1 MEDTNIS
8 LAENSDDTAETTRA
22 VEWDKEDQAALIEA
36 LLFASGDPLS
46 LTRIAEISGLGLER
60 VALIVSELQAR
71 EGGSFEIV
79 EVNNAYQLRT
89 RYVFGSFIR
98 KLRAEKPRR
107 LSAPA
112 LETLAIIAYR
122 QPIVKSDIEKI
133 RGVDCTPT
141 IKTLLERELVR
152 IVGQQPTVGQ
162 PALYGTTED
171 FLTIFGL
178 KSLSDLP
185 TLRDLAMFERDPGEI
200 ESKEGESNDIS
211 STTEVSV

>member
-1 MEDTNIS
+1 MEDTDIS
-8 LAENSDDTAETTRA
+8 IIENSVEVSTTDNSTNEWEHADQTAL
-22 VEWDKEDQAALIEA
+22 VEA
-36 LLFASGDPLS
+36 LLFANGDPLT
-46 LTRIAEISGLGLER
+46 LKRIAEVSGLEIER
-60 VALIVSELQAR
+60 IALIVSELQAR
-71 EGGSFEIV
+71 EGGPFEVV
-79 EVNNAYQLRT
+79 EVNNGYQLRT
-89 RYVFGSFIR
+89 RLLFGSFVR
-98 KLRAEKPRR
+98 ALRAEKPRR

-122 QPIVKSDIEKI
+122 QPLVKSDIEKI

-162 PALYGTTED
+162 PALYGTTEE

-185 TLRDLAMFERDPGEI
+185 TLRDLAMFERDPGE
-200 ESKEGESNDIS
+200 GNDDDIS
-211 STTEVSV
+211 STTEISC